1 MLSRRLQSETAR
13 RNHRALLLFSRAAIT
28 TLAVFSAALGF
39 LAGIRVKSDEYDPH
53 AYAIGAAT
61 LCGVA
66 CIVIAVLLWRRR
78 VVRARLDV
86 LEARVEDLADRNW
99 ELHDAEM
106 RALGE
111 ARDQAEAANRA
122 KSRFLATVS
131 HEIRTPL
138 NGILGMSGLLLDTAL
153 TPEQITY
160 VKAAKTS
167 GEALLKLI
175 EDVLDLSKIE
185 AGKFDFDIAG
195 FSLTELVEDAVE
207 LLAPR
212 AQDKGIEIASF
223 VDERLPAR
231 VTGDP
236 ARLRQVLL
244 NLAGNAIKFT
254 AQGGV
259 SVIVEPCEH
268 PDDDSGER
276 VRFLVRDTGIG
287 IKVEDQARIF
297 GDFEQ
302 ADGSSTRQYGGTGLG
317 LAISRRIV
325 EAFGGSIGVESEP
338 GHGAT
343 FAFTLPLPFA
353 HGAAQ
358 GAAASDFAAPDL
370 TDCAIL
376 IVAASTIEP
385 ALIAR
390 RLARWGATICIAPDE
405 RAAVGKLAER
415 HWDAML
421 VDHALTETMSA
432 IAQLAGVNAAR
443 RIVLIAPSER
453 HRLAA
458 LRDLGF
464 TNYLIKPV
472 RAASLAALL
481 RGEVAT
487 IGPADSAPLIES
499 PQTAP
504 GRSLS
509 ILVAED
515 NEINALLTRA
525 LLTKLGHRPAGA
537 TGGDAA
543 VAAWRAA
550 RSNGEPFDLVL
561 MDLHMPGLDG
571 LDAARRI
578 RSLEAGEGRTPIVA
592 VTANAFA
599 EDREA
604 ALAAGMDEFLVK
616 PLQRERLRQIL
627 NRVSGRAPTPL
638 LPGNV
643 LHTLS

>member
-13 RNHRALLLFSRAAIT
+13 RNHRALLLFSRAVIT

-53 AYAIGAAT
+53 SYAIGAAT
-61 LCGVA
+61 LCGLA
-66 CIVIAVLLWRRR
+66 CIVIALLLWRRR
-78 VVRARLDV
+78 VVRARLER

-138 NGILGMSGLLLDTAL
+138 NGILGMSGLLLDTTL
-153 TPEQITY
+153 TPEQTTY
-160 VKAAKTS
+160 VTAAKTS
-167 GEALLKLI
+167 GEALLRLI

-195 FSLTELVEDAVE
+195 FSLTELVEDVVE

-223 VDERLPAR
+223 IDERLPAR

-244 NLAGNAIKFT
+244 NLAGNAVKFT

-259 SVIVEPCEH
+259 SIIVEPCEH
-268 PDDDSGER
+268 SDDDSGER
-276 VRFLVRDTGIG
+276 VRFVVRDTGIG
-287 IKVEDQARIF
+287 IRSEDQARIF
-297 GDFEQ
+297 RDFEQ
-302 ADGSSTRQYGGTGLG
+302 ADGSSTRHYGGTGLG

-343 FAFTLPLPFA
+343 FAFSLPLPTA
-353 HGAAQ
+353 HQNARDRAA
-358 GAAASDFAAPDL
+358 DEFAAPDL
-370 TDCAIL
+370 TDSAIL

-390 RLARWGATICIAPDE
+390 RLARWGATICIAADE
-405 RAAVGKLAER
+405 NTAVEKLAER

-421 VDHALTETMSA
+421 VDHALSQTMSA
-432 IAQLAGVNAAR
+432 IAQLTGINAAR
-443 RIVLIAPSER
+443 RIVLIAPPER

-458 LRDLGF
+458 LRDAGF

-481 RGEVAT
+481 RGEAAT

-525 LLTKLGHRPAGA
+525 LLSKLGHRPAGA

-550 RSNGEPFDLVL
+550 RANGEPFDLIL

-571 LDAARRI
+571 LEAARQI
-578 RSLEAGEGRTPIVA
+578 RALEAGDGRTPIVA
-592 VTANAFA
+592 LTANAFA

-604 ALAAGMDEFLVK
+604 ALSAGMDDFLVK
-616 PLQRERLRQIL
+616 PLQRERLRQVL
-627 NRVSGRAPTPL
+627 DAVSGREPAP
-638 LPGNV
+638 LPPSNL

>member
-1 MLSRRLQSETAR
+1 MSPRRQQSETAR

-28 TLAVFSAALGF
+28 TLAVMSAALGF
-39 LAGIRVKSDEYDPH
+39 LAGIRVKSADYDPH
-53 AYAIGAAT
+53 SYAIGAST
-61 LCGVA
+61 LFAVA
-66 CIVIAVLLWRRR
+66 CVVIAVLLWRRR
-78 VVRARLDV
+78 IVRAKLDA
-86 LEARVEDLADRNW
+86 LEVRVEDLADRNW

-153 TPEQITY
+153 TPEQTTY

-195 FSLTELVEDAVE
+195 FPLTELVEDTVE

-212 AQDKGIEIASF
+212 AQHKGIEIASF
-223 VDERLPAR
+223 VDQRLPGR
-231 VTGDP
+231 VAGDP

-244 NLAGNAIKFT
+244 NLAGNAVKFT

-259 SVIVEPCEH
+259 SVVVERS
-268 PDDDSGER
+268 DDSDR
-276 VRFLVRDTGIG
+276 HIRFLVRDTGIG
-287 IKVEDQARIF
+287 IKVEDQGRIF
-297 GDFEQ
+297 RDFEQ
-302 ADGSSTRQYGGTGLG
+302 ADGSSTRHYGGTGLG
-317 LAISRRIV
+317 LAISKRIV
-325 EAFGGSIGVESEP
+325 EALGGSIGVQSEP

-343 FAFTLPLPFA
+343 FVFTLPLPAA
-353 HGAAQ
+353 HRAAPDGAI
-358 GAAASDFAAPDL
+358 DEFAAPDL

-376 IVAASTIEP
+376 VVAASTIEP

-390 RLARWGATICIAPDE
+390 RLARWGATICIAGDE
-405 RAAVGKLAER
+405 KTAVEKLAER
-415 HWDAML
+415 YWDAML
-421 VDHALTETMSA
+421 VDQALAETMSA
-432 IAQLAGVNAAR
+432 VGRLGGTNASR

-458 LRDLGF
+458 LRDSGF

-481 RGEVAT
+481 RGEAAT
-487 IGPADSAPLIES
+487 IGPADSAPVIES

-504 GRSLS
+504 ARSLS

-515 NEINALLTRA
+515 NDINALLTRA
-525 LLTKLGHRPAGA
+525 LLSKLGHRPVGAAG
-537 TGGDAA
+537 GEAA
-543 VAAWRAA
+543 VAAWQAA
-550 RSNGEPFDLVL
+550 RDNGEPFDLVL

-571 LDAARRI
+571 LEAARRI
-578 RSLEAGEGRTPIVA
+578 RALEGGNDRTPIIA

-599 EDREA
+599 EDRA
-604 ALAAGMDEFLVK
+604 AATMAGMDDFLVK
-616 PLQRERLRQIL
+616 PLERERLRQIL
-627 NRVSGRAPTPL
+627 DATSGPAQPPL
-638 LPGNV
+638 PPSKL